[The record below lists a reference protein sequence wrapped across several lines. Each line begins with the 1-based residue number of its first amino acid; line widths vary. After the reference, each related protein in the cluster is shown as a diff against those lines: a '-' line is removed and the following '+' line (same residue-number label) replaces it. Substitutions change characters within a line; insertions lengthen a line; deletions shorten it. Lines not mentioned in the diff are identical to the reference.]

1 MYVWKT
7 TTQTSKR
14 CVTCKNTFK
23 ERFDYNATTYRNKI
37 KQKSAELSKYI
48 WELHEKSI
56 QHQKNLSKAS
66 KALPYNYCT
75 RNGDPCL
82 IEKLM
87 MAKADPSVPLGQLF
101 PNAGIQM
108 IIMLSW

>member
-1 MYVWKT
+1 M
-7 TTQTSKR
+7 
-14 CVTCKNTFK
+14 
-23 ERFDYNATTYRNKI
+23 
-37 KQKSAELSKYI
+37 
-48 WELHEKSI
+48 

-66 KALPYNYCT
+66 KALPYNDYT

-87 MAKADPSVPLGQLF
+87 MAKADPSVPLGHLF